1 MPQRPRPHVEIC
13 GGGFSSLTYRKL
25 SAGSCGSSEIILVSH
40 CPKGQ
45 KRANS
50 SRSRDRKK
58 PDTPL
63 PPLHGKFANIVGGG
77 LRMGR
82 SAAGGL
88 LFNAAVSALSLVGQ
102 PAAADGFPSKPVRI
116 IVPYTPGSPND
127 VMARLLAQHLQA
139 KLGQAAVIDNKP
151 GGGTTIGSKVAA
163 AAPADGYTL
172 LFASS
177 ALVIEPIMTKQIE
190 YDPQKDF
197 APIAFVARTSLLL
210 TINEQVPAN
219 SVEEFVV
226 YARANPGKLS
236 LGFAQGTVSQL
247 AAEYFNRLHGLD
259 ITSVP
264 YRGGA
269 LVIPDMLG
277 GRIHIYWPSPATVLP
292 LIREGRIKALAT
304 SSPERVSDL
313 PDVPTMKELGL
324 DQLSLEF
331 WDGVWA
337 PAGVPADIVET
348 LNAAINAALQSPEM
362 IASMKQLGFESR
374 IGSPQDFAAFVAA
387 EIPRWTAVVKA
398 SGVQPQ

>member
-1 MPQRPRPHVEIC
+1 
-13 GGGFSSLTYRKL
+13 
-25 SAGSCGSSEIILVSH
+25 
-40 CPKGQ
+40 
-45 KRANS
+45 
-50 SRSRDRKK
+50 
-58 PDTPL
+58 
-63 PPLHGKFANIVGGG
+63 
-77 LRMGR
+77 MGR

-88 LFNAAVSALSLVGQ
+88 LFIAAVAALSLVGQ
-102 PAAADGFPSKPVRI
+102 AAAADGFPSKPVRI

-226 YARANPGKLS
+226 YAKANPGKLS

-247 AAEYFNRLHGLD
+247 AAEYFNRLHRLD

-292 LIREGRIKALAT
+292 LIRAGRIKALAT

-337 PAGVPADIVET
+337 PAGVPADIVEK

>member
-1 MPQRPRPHVEIC
+1 
-13 GGGFSSLTYRKL
+13 
-25 SAGSCGSSEIILVSH
+25 
-40 CPKGQ
+40 
-45 KRANS
+45 
-50 SRSRDRKK
+50 
-58 PDTPL
+58 
-63 PPLHGKFANIVGGG
+63 
-77 LRMGR
+77 MGR

-88 LFNAAVSALSLVGQ
+88 LFIAAVAALSLVGEA
-102 PAAADGFPSKPVRI
+102 AAADGFPSKPIRI

-210 TINEQVPAN
+210 TINDQVPAN
-219 SVEEFVV
+219 SVDEFVA
-226 YARANPGKLS
+226 YANANPGKLS

-247 AAEYFNRLHGLD
+247 AAEYFNRLHRLD

-292 LIREGRIKALAT
+292 LIRAGRIKALAT

-337 PAGVPADIVET
+337 PAGVPADIVEK

-362 IASMKQLGFESR
+362 VASMKQLGFESR

>member
-1 MPQRPRPHVEIC
+1 
-13 GGGFSSLTYRKL
+13 
-25 SAGSCGSSEIILVSH
+25 
-40 CPKGQ
+40 
-45 KRANS
+45 
-50 SRSRDRKK
+50 
-58 PDTPL
+58 
-63 PPLHGKFANIVGGG
+63 
-77 LRMGR
+77 MGR

-88 LFNAAVSALSLVGQ
+88 LFIAAVAALSLVGQ
-102 PAAADGFPSKPVRI
+102 AAAADGFPSKPVRI

-226 YARANPGKLS
+226 YAKANPGKLS

-247 AAEYFNRLHGLD
+247 AAEYFNRLHRLD

-292 LIREGRIKALAT
+292 LIRAGRIKALAT

-337 PAGVPADIVET
+337 PAGVPADIVEK
-348 LNAAINAALQSPEM
+348 LNAAINAALQSHEM

-398 SGVQPQ
+398 SGLQSP

>member
-1 MPQRPRPHVEIC
+1 
-13 GGGFSSLTYRKL
+13 
-25 SAGSCGSSEIILVSH
+25 
-40 CPKGQ
+40 
-45 KRANS
+45 
-50 SRSRDRKK
+50 
-58 PDTPL
+58 
-63 PPLHGKFANIVGGG
+63 
-77 LRMGR
+77 MGR

-88 LFNAAVSALSLVGQ
+88 LFIAAVTALSLVGEA
-102 PAAADGFPSKPVRI
+102 AAADGFPSKPVRI
-116 IVPYTPGSPND
+116 VVPYTPGSPND

-197 APIAFVARTSLLL
+197 APIAFIARTSLLL

-219 SVEEFVV
+219 SVEEFIV

-337 PAGVPADIVET
+337 PTGVPADIVEK

-362 IASMKQLGFESR
+362 VASMKQLGFESR

-398 SGVQPQ
+398 SGVQSP

>member
-1 MPQRPRPHVEIC
+1 
-13 GGGFSSLTYRKL
+13 
-25 SAGSCGSSEIILVSH
+25 
-40 CPKGQ
+40 
-45 KRANS
+45 
-50 SRSRDRKK
+50 
-58 PDTPL
+58 
-63 PPLHGKFANIVGGG
+63 
-77 LRMGR
+77 MGR

-88 LFNAAVSALSLVGQ
+88 LFIAAVAALSLVGQ

-226 YARANPGKLS
+226 YAKANPGKLS

-247 AAEYFNRLHGLD
+247 AAEYFNRLHRLD

-292 LIREGRIKALAT
+292 LIRAGRIKALAT

-337 PAGVPADIVET
+337 PTGVPADIVEK
-348 LNAAINAALQSPEM
+348 LNAAINATLQSPEM
-362 IASMKQLGFESR
+362 VASMKQLGFESR

-398 SGVQPQ
+398 SGVQSP

>member
-1 MPQRPRPHVEIC
+1 
-13 GGGFSSLTYRKL
+13 
-25 SAGSCGSSEIILVSH
+25 
-40 CPKGQ
+40 
-45 KRANS
+45 
-50 SRSRDRKK
+50 
-58 PDTPL
+58 
-63 PPLHGKFANIVGGG
+63 
-77 LRMGR
+77 MGR

-88 LFNAAVSALSLVGQ
+88 LFIAAVAALSLVGEA
-102 PAAADGFPSKPVRI
+102 AAADGFPSKPIRI

-226 YARANPGKLS
+226 YAKANPGKLS

-247 AAEYFNRLHGLD
+247 AAEYFNRLHRLD

-292 LIREGRIKALAT
+292 LIRAGRIKALAT

-337 PAGVPADIVET
+337 PAGVPADIVEK

-362 IASMKQLGFESR
+362 VASMKQLGFESR